1 VVQVCDW
8 VVTVQSAVPEGEFD
22 WPLAGVSTDG
32 VTEIRVHG
40 VGGSRP
46 DAMLG
51 ESDARQ
57 VAGDRRAGFWRG
69 ADREIDGQ
77 PRWHR
82 EAYSWGGLT
91 AQSWSSALW
100 LILLPFALTN
110 LAGWM
115 ALGNRQHKGEAAPA
129 TGVAGVDWRIAYQQ
143 GLVRVI
149 CLFTTWTYVLFATQL
164 FMDLG
169 GWQCTQV
176 AQCRLRG
183 AWSWAGADMFLQ
195 YPIRAVAV
203 MAVLPV
209 LVVVVLGRL
218 SEVCRERYE
227 NFRDGGPAPR
237 LDLPRATLAHAGLW
251 QGGSYAIR
259 ARVLHLFSS
268 YLLVGVLLLGVA
280 RHGGRHD
287 RLAYVVLVC
296 ALALLGYCV
305 VAAGWDRAR
314 RPFSVAAPWY
324 CVAGVIV
331 AGAAVL
337 AWLQP
342 AGASTTPGLMPGT
355 LLAFDV
361 VLVIVYAAALLH
373 AAVAIWA
380 RSSISTANWTKPTW
394 WPGPYVAVVL
404 ATVLTYSVWAGVIV
418 WTARWLSPTARPL
431 RGPAD
436 RLGYP
441 PVYLT
446 MAQLTVVLATTVLI
460 LTGIGA
466 FISLLL
472 RSRSRSL
479 AWEQRTW
486 PTDSADGFR
495 SASADRRWLRKVNRT
510 KWIAD
515 VRLLIEWIL
524 GLTTVG
530 ATAAALCIS
539 WLHAKR
545 WLTLAGAG
553 KLTVAIVALCIGLTV
568 VAYATGKD
576 RRPVEQGAQPGA
588 GHGRDP
594 RRRWRVGGAVALLGA
609 AVALA
614 AWIGWQL
621 YPLPPRPPIPDPP
634 GWLTWLPN
642 EGIAS
647 TVLIALPVVSVLLVR
662 QAIRSSNTRRLV
674 GVAWDVATFW
684 PRAFHPLAPP
694 SYAERAVPE
703 LLIRV
708 RHLLNTGRSVILAGH
723 SQGAVLVTAVAAQL
737 TGLNP
742 ELRDRLSVITY
753 GNPTAPLYMRWFPVY
768 VNQNI
773 IDQAKA
779 SAAGKDG
786 LQWVNFFRRTDPIG
800 RELFRPC
807 IGDTPPVSTTD
818 RATDCWLADPPTTRY
833 RIGDGLPE
841 IRGHAH
847 AGYIRQPQ
855 LAQYL
860 EAEAT
865 RLGR

>member
-1 VVQVCDW
+1 M
-8 VVTVQSAVPEGEFD
+8 TAHSAVPEGELD
-22 WPLAGVSTDG
+22 WPLAGVDTDG

-40 VGGSRP
+40 VGGSTP
-46 DAMLG
+46 EAMLG
-51 ESDARQ
+51 ERDARQ

-69 ADREIDGQ
+69 ADREIDGE

-91 AQSWSSALW
+91 AKSWSSALW

-115 ALGNRQHKGEAAPA
+115 ALGNRQHRGESVRPA
-129 TGVAGVDWRIAYQQ
+129 GVAGVDWRIAYQQ

-149 CLFTTWTYVLFATQL
+149 CLFTTWTYVLFSAQL

-176 AQCRLRG
+176 VQCRLRE
-183 AWSWAGADMFLQ
+183 AWSWAGVDMFRL

-203 MAVLPV
+203 MALLPA
-209 LVVVVLGRL
+209 LVVVLLDRL
-218 SEVCRERYE
+218 SEISRERYE
-227 NFRDGGPAPR
+227 NFRDAGPAPR
-237 LDLPRATLAHAGLW
+237 LDLPRATMAHAGLW
-251 QGGSYAIR
+251 QGGSYAFR

-268 YLLVGVLLLGVA
+268 YLLLDVLLLGVA
-280 RHGGRHD
+280 RHGGRYD
-287 RLAYVVLVC
+287 RMAGIVLGC
-296 ALALLGYCV
+296 SLALLGYCV

-314 RPFSVAAPWY
+314 RPFSTAGPWYWVAA
-324 CVAGVIV
+324 AIGVCAV
-331 AGAAVL
+331 VL

-342 AGASTTPGLMPGT
+342 AGTSTAPGLMPGT
-355 LLAFDV
+355 LLAFDA
-361 VLVIVYAAALLH
+361 VLVIVYATALLH

-380 RSSISTANWTKPTW
+380 RSSISTANWIKPTW
-394 WPGPYVAVVL
+394 WPGPYVAVVI
-404 ATVLTYSVWAGVIV
+404 ATVLTYSVWAGFIV
-418 WTARWLSPTARPL
+418 WTARWLSPSARPL
-431 RGPAD
+431 KGPAD

-446 MAQLTVVLATTVLI
+446 IAQLTVVLATTVLV

-466 FISLLL
+466 LISLLL
-472 RSRSRSL
+472 RRSRSL
-479 AWEQRTW
+479 DWEEHAW
-486 PTDSADGFR
+486 PTGPADGFR
-495 SASADRRWLRKVNRT
+495 SASAVPRWLRRVDRS

-524 GLTTVG
+524 GLTTIG
-530 ATAAALCIS
+530 ATAAALWIS
-539 WLHAKR
+539 WLHAAR
-545 WLTLAGAG
+545 WLTPAGAG
-553 KLTVAIVALCIGLTV
+553 KLTAAIVALCIGLTA

-576 RRPVEQGAQPGA
+576 SRPVEPGAQPGV
-588 GHGRDP
+588 GHEPEP
-594 RRRWRVGGAVALLGA
+594 RRRWYVGGAVALLSA
-609 AVALA
+609 ATAFA

-621 YPLPPRPPIPDPP
+621 YPLPPRPLIPEPP

-642 EGIAS
+642 EGVAS
-647 TVLIALPVVSVLLVR
+647 TVLIALPVGSVLLVR
-662 QAIRSSNTRRLV
+662 QAIRSGNTRRMV

-703 LLIRV
+703 ILIRV
-708 RHLLNTGRSVILAGH
+708 RHLLNTGQSVILAGH

-737 TGLNP
+737 TALEP
-742 ELRDRLSVITY
+742 ELRGRLSVITY

-768 VNQNI
+768 LNQNI
-773 IDQAKA
+773 IDQAR
-779 SAAGKDG
+779 AGTAEDG
-786 LQWVNFFRRTDPIG
+786 LRWVNFFRRTDPIG
-800 RELFRPC
+800 RELFRSC
-807 IGDTPPVSTTD
+807 TGDTPPASTID
-818 RATDCWLADPPTTRY
+818 RAADCWLADPPTTLY

-860 EAEAT
+860 EAEAV
-865 RLGR
+865 RLGRGQQPTRR